1 MNRYVLIKDGIDEVR
16 DGSSFASF
24 ELTQA
29 ANAVK
34 LSESRGF
41 NFESVALTFDF
52 SVENFRSA
60 LFSLCFLVP

>member
-1 MNRYVLIKDGIDEVR
+1 MKFDVFVQNGIDEVR
-16 DGSSFASF
+16 DTSSFASF

-34 LSESRGF
+34 LSEGRGF
-41 NFESVALTFDF
+41 DFESVALTFDF